1 MNFHN
6 NIKAYTQQNLR
17 SCQLK
22 QLSILEEIDKICK
35 RHNIEYW
42 LDGGSLLGA
51 IRHGGF
57 IPWDD
62 DIDIAMSLEDE
73 KRFEQIAPKSCLNGC
88 SYRHQLQTQAPKS
101 PSPRLETRTP
111 CT

>member
-42 LDGGSLLGA
+42 LDGGSL
-51 IRHGGF
+51 
-57 IPWDD
+57 
-62 DIDIAMSLEDE
+62 
-73 KRFEQIAPKSCLNGC
+73 
-88 SYRHQLQTQAPKS
+88 
-101 PSPRLETRTP
+101 
-111 CT
+111 